1 MTTSAVPAN
10 APGPSGN
17 SGGSGRPSASAD
29 PVTGTASAP
38 ASGTASGPVPGGA
51 VGNGTAAGTGPA
63 GDSAAGT
70 GPGNSPGDGPLN
82 GSAAGAA
89 PEGAAGGVADRLT
102 TLERLIACGT
112 GRLDRGLIADAQT
125 LLDRAGQRLRLSGD
139 HTVVTLA
146 GGTGSGKSSLFNA
159 LCGLELSPTG
169 MRRPMTSKAHACVW
183 GLDGAGPL
191 LDWLDVDKRHRY
203 ARASALDL
211 ERADSSLYGL
221 VLIDLPDH
229 DSIQAVHR
237 AEVDRFVTI
246 ADLLVWVVDPQKY
259 ADAALHRDYI
269 VPYARHAGVTLIVLN
284 QVDRLQSFEI
294 DDCVADLRR
303 LLEAEGLADPH
314 IITTSAVSENGVA
327 GLREVLV
334 DTVAARR
341 ARGARLDADID
352 HIAERFAAMSGPA
365 EPPSRVDAE
374 RRAELVQALT
384 DAAGAPAVAEAM
396 ESAYELRAADFVGW
410 PVSAL
415 VTRLRSDPL
424 RRMRLTELREE
435 LRNAFTG
442 PVGAQQGDVDAALQ
456 GVTDGV
462 TGELPEPWARS
473 VRAAARSHA
482 AEIPEALGVS
492 LKEAL
497 PTFNQVPGWWWLVK
511 TWQYFLVLV
520 SGLGALWIALLLVYG
535 VVGADGPGG
544 LLGETGLIPY
554 VLVLVV
560 CTLGMGALTASACRN
575 LVALSSAKHGQRMES
590 HMRRRIE
597 RIADEKVLDPVAAEL
612 DRYARFRAEAAKL
625 LG

>member
-1 MTTSAVPAN
+1 MTTSAIPRSVE
-10 APGPSGN
+10 
-17 SGGSGRPSASAD
+17 
-29 PVTGTASAP
+29 
-38 ASGTASGPVPGGA
+38 
-51 VGNGTAAGTGPA
+51 
-63 GDSAAGT
+63 
-70 GPGNSPGDGPLN
+70 GPGVAGRLDG
-82 GSAAGAA
+82 
-89 PEGAAGGVADRLT
+89 
-102 TLERLIACGT
+102 LERVVRSGT
-112 GRLDRGLIADAQT
+112 GRLDPGLLDEAGT

-159 LCGLELSPTG
+159 VCGLELSPTG

-191 LDWLDVDKRHRY
+191 LDWLEVDKRHRY

-211 ERADSSLYGL
+211 ERADASLHGL

-237 AEVDRFVTI
+237 AEVDRFVGI

-259 ADAALHRDYI
+259 ADAALHRNYI
-269 VPYARHAGVTLIVLN
+269 VPFARHANVTLIVLN
-284 QVDRLQSFEI
+284 QVDRLQPAEI
-294 DDCVADLRR
+294 DDCVTDLRR
-303 LLEAEGLADPH
+303 LLEAEGLADPR
-314 IITTSAVSENGVA
+314 IVTTSAVSDEGVE

-341 ARGARLDADID
+341 ARDSRLDTDID
-352 HIAERFAAMSGPA
+352 KIAERFADFRGEADPPA
-365 EPPSRVDAE
+365 GIGAE
-374 RRAELVQALT
+374 RRTELVQALT

-410 PVSAL
+410 PVTAM

-442 PVGAQQGDVDAALQ
+442 PVGAQQGDVDNALQ

-462 TGELPEPWARS
+462 AADLPAPWARS
-473 VRAAARSHA
+473 VRAAARTHA

-492 LKEAL
+492 LMEAL
-497 PTFNQVPGWWWLVK
+497 PAFNQVPGWWWLVK

-520 SGLGALWIALLLVYG
+520 SGLGILWITVLSASAA
-535 VVGADGPGG
+535 VGADGGNV
-544 LLGETGLIPY
+544 LLSEAGLIPY
-554 VLVLVV
+554 VAILVV

-575 LVALSSAKHGQRMES
+575 LVALSSAKHGERMES
-590 HMRRRIE
+590 HMRERIE
-597 RIADEKVLDPVAAEL
+597 TVADEKVLAPVAEEL
-612 DRYARFRAEAAKL
+612 SRYAAFREEVRAL
-625 LG
+625 LTR